1 MGLYVMV
8 ILIIIF
14 TPKDVNK
21 VRIVH
26 YTFNVVYNNFESQTS
41 VYHWVACHG

>member
-26 YTFNVVYNNFESQTS
+26 YTFNVVYNNFESPPIDGAVCTR
-41 VYHWVACHG
+41 GK